1 MATSRTLLLHGQAV
15 SRGIRSWDCDMPRNP
30 KPVFRLDHRG
40 IAASSGDVLL
50 STWDS
55 WTEIGDRA
63 DVSPGFIY
71 GRMLDMNA
79 PGLWGVSR
87 ARHGGTWWGMFV
99 SLVLATPPHHGFGVG
114 KYTSTRAQLWRLLFV
129 LEAPSQTPGVRPAVF
144 SWLRL
149 SCVSSPSLLRLCIFC
164 ILCPIGRDSRLDPSC
179 WPKRRGN
186 GNDRDRTYRP
196 YWQSTVRTA
205 GPRRL
210 PQRCASIAS
219 ISQLSEIPTG
229 SPEAPRARH
238 CRMSMQKPPPLMEG
252 RYADAPLNNRD
263 IGAMK

>member
-1 MATSRTLLLHGQAV
+1 MCLRRRNALCRNDVVELTWMATSRTLLLHGQAV
-15 SRGIRSWDCDMPRNP
+15 SRGIRPWDCDMPRNP

-99 SLVLATPPHHGFGVG
+99 SLVLATPPHPWFWCGEVHISQSPTLKAVVCFG
-114 KYTSTRAQLWRLLFV
+114 STK
-129 LEAPSQTPGVRPAVF
+129 S
-144 SWLRL
+144 
-149 SCVSSPSLLRLCIFC
+149 
-164 ILCPIGRDSRLDPSC
+164 
-179 WPKRRGN
+179 N
-186 GNDRDRTYRP
+186 
-196 YWQSTVRTA
+196 
-205 GPRRL
+205 PRR
-210 PQRCASIAS
+210 
-219 ISQLSEIPTG
+219 
-229 SPEAPRARH
+229 SPCCLFMVEV
-238 CRMSMQKPPPLMEG
+238 
-252 RYADAPLNNRD
+252 
-263 IGAMK
+263 